1 LRLELRETELS
12 TFSQEISRKERFWRC
27 LAMNQKNNL
36 IIGLIIAGVV
46 VMSANVDADP
56 RDFVEGLPNI
66 GIMLQEITEVD
77 SSLFVTAFW
86 SMLETIEM
94 AFIGTV
100 VGVAIALP
108 LSLLAA
114 RNLNNKFVYVPIRA
128 LLAAIRTFPSIL
140 WAILFVIIVGLGPFA
155 GVLAIIM
162 YTVGFIAKL
171 QYEAIEAIDADPMDA
186 VGAIGVSKL
195 QLIRFVVLPESA
207 SHLLS
212 QILYIFDYNIRQT
225 SILGLVGAGGIGF
238 YIINYIKFFE
248 YGKAAVFML
257 VVLAT
262 VLIIELVSVRIRD
275 KYIVKSQRGMQ
286 VKA

>member
-1 LRLELRETELS
+1 
-12 TFSQEISRKERFWRC
+12 
-27 LAMNQKNNL
+27 
-36 IIGLIIAGVV
+36 
-46 VMSANVDADP
+46 
-56 RDFVEGLPNI
+56 
-66 GIMLQEITEVD
+66 
-77 SSLFVTAFW
+77 
-86 SMLETIEM
+86 
-94 AFIGTV
+94 
-100 VGVAIALP
+100 
-108 LSLLAA
+108 
-114 RNLNNKFVYVPIRA
+114 
-128 LLAAIRTFPSIL
+128 
-140 WAILFVIIVGLGPFA
+140 VIIVGLGPFA

-171 QYEAIEAIDADPMDA
+171 QYEAIEAIDTDPMDA

-212 QILYIFDYNIRQT
+212 QFLYIFDYNIWQT

-238 YIINYIKFFE
+238 YKINYIKFFE

-262 VLIIELVSVRIRD
+262 VLIIEWVSVRVRD

-286 VKA
+286 VKS